1 MHPTAN
7 SAAFIRKTCRSLH
20 LVAAGDA
27 GRYVS
32 SNSMRLRCK
41 MKRTRFILLFS
52 LISFIAG
59 FGLSSIRHSWLSHA
73 QTSKV
78 HPSVS
83 SSPSPTSPTNQTEN
97 AEDEFPRLTDDKYI
111 TKFNGTKLKL
121 EYDSWG
127 MEGDVPYMIDEAKL
141 TPSRDGGLLV
151 HIGNTLYKLDGN
163 YQIVWKHRQTQIIF
177 DYALVEAT
185 NLIYGTAG
193 DNVMFILNATDGK
206 KVYSNSRNGSA
217 AYGVVQNYGNDM
229 CLVTDN
235 FAIYREKGRG
245 ANIEPMKDGVTCWR
259 GAEGLWS
266 QDFPPD
272 AQLIVNGNRILAVT
286 KTKTGI
292 YVNDIGVPRK
302 SK

>member
-1 MHPTAN
+1 
-7 SAAFIRKTCRSLH
+7 
-20 LVAAGDA
+20 
-27 GRYVS
+27 
-32 SNSMRLRCK
+32 
-41 MKRTRFILLFS
+41 MKRTLLILLFS

-59 FGLSSIRHSWLSHA
+59 FGLSSLRHSWLSHA

-83 SSPSPTSPTNQTEN
+83 PSPSPTSPTNQTEN
-97 AEDEFPRLTDDKYI
+97 AEDEFPRLIDDKYI

-127 MEGDVPYMIDEAKL
+127 MEGDVPYMIDGAKI

-151 HIGNTLYKLDGN
+151 HVGNILYKLDGN
-163 YQIVWKHRQTQIIF
+163 YQIVWKHEQTQIIF

-206 KVYSNSRNGSA
+206 EVHSDSRNGSA
-217 AYGVVQNYGNDM
+217 AYGVAQNYGNDM
-229 CLVTDN
+229 CLITDN
-235 FAIYREKGRG
+235 FSIYREKGRD
-245 ANIEPMKDGVTCWR
+245 ANIEPMKDGITCWR
-259 GAEGLWS
+259 GAKGLWS

-272 AQLIVNGNRILAVT
+272 AQLVVNGNRILAVT

-292 YVNDIGVPRK
+292 YVNDIGVPTK